1 MQVVA
6 AAHKGRP
13 LEIQARRAGQRSY
26 SAHTLARYSVF
37 RRRCWECQRLWQM
50 PGPAKKARQ
59 TVRRGLRVSATRQG
73 VTGTKLKPVSAEFPM
88 NVAEAVFSAPSSR
101 EVIVGAAPEGAGVA
115 VDEGLGTGVRVAEG
129 WIKDV
134 GMGLDVPPMPPHPAK
149 ENTMRDKQINEE
161 IPKTQNERWRRID
174 YLSAI
179 QR

>member
-1 MQVVA
+1 MSKALA
-6 AAHKGRP
+6 AAWPCRKGP
-13 LEIQARRAGQRSY
+13 
-26 SAHTLARYSVF
+26 
-37 RRRCWECQRLWQM
+37 
-50 PGPAKKARQ
+50 PNGPA
-59 TVRRGLRVSATRQG
+59 GLRVSATRQG
-73 VTGTKLKPVSAEFPM
+73 VTGTKLKPVSAEFPT
-88 NVAEAVFSAPSSR
+88 NVAEAVLSAPPFR
-101 EVIVGAAPEGAGVA
+101 EVIAGAAPEGAGVA